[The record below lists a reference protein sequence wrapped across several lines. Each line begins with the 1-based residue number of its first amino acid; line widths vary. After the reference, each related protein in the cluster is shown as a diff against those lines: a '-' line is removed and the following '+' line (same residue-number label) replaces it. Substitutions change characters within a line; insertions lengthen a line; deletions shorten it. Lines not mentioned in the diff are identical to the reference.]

1 MIPVVNRDMD
11 SDTRSTSEVTAAADA
26 DEGTLPAVVRSRPDG
41 SERLICY
48 APDVDTA
55 DVEDQ
60 WLSVDAEFPVSTLLM
75 R

>member
-1 MIPVVNRDMD
+1 MNQDMD
-11 SDTRSTSEVTAAADA
+11 SDTRSTSEVTAATDA

-55 DVEDQ
+55 DVEEQ

>member
-1 MIPVVNRDMD
+1 MNRTMD
-11 SDTRSTSEVTAAADA
+11 SDTRSTSEVTAATDA